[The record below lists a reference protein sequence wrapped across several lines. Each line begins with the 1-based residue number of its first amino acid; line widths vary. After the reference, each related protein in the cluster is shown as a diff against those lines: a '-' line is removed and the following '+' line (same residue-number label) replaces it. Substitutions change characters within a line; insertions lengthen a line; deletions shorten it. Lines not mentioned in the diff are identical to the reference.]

1 MGVILLFALFF
12 ARHNARFGCYIF
24 EQQQIEFKKDLKE
37 FIIKTLLTIGKETKS
52 NGDFDDFVRNY
63 TRFVRNDSFANVAS
77 ATFSILGVLGVFV
90 CMIKTVDSVLLLWIE
105 WALNNEAEAKADV
118 AGVFAANEDWLSARV
133 VIDWHVEFLAF
144 FEIPIFEHLDDF
156 LFATTQTT
164 GDDKL
169 HIIGSM
175 SATMVLTD
183 IFEFNIIDSLKT
195 LRVSEDFF
203 TKFLLEFWPDEAT
216 IVVLVTSKLRAKK
229 IKALLVLLVLVLAAA
244 GASAYAYQAERTP
257 EYALEQL
264 GMAVTKR
271 DREKRT
277 DSIRDC

>member
-1 MGVILLFALFF
+1 MV
-12 ARHNARFGCYIF
+12 
-24 EQQQIEFKKDLKE
+24 
-37 FIIKTLLTIGKETKS
+37 
-52 NGDFDDFVRNY
+52 
-63 TRFVRNDSFANVAS
+63 
-77 ATFSILGVLGVFV
+77 
-90 CMIKTVDSVLLLWIE
+90 KTVDSVLLLWIE

-144 FEIPIFEHLDDF
+144 FEIPILEHLDDF
-156 LFATTQTT
+156 LFATTQAT

-169 HIIGSM
+169 HIIGRM

-216 IVVLVTSKLRAKK
+216 IVVLVASKLRADITFLADEFFFVEFWQSDGELLKLQNTLPLKISTFCLIGNEDIRGPGVVIGTVFSELRLVGLLIFKK
-229 IKALLVLLVLVLAAA
+229 LIATKSHMLHKMGNFVNLRLFDEFVTGAKNHADIHDA
-244 GASAYAYQAERTP
+244 GARSVDEKAASAVFE
-257 EYALEQL
+257 
-264 GMAVTKR
+264 VDFF
-271 DREKRT
+271 DRMFHILR
-277 DSIRDC
+277 